1 MIDLNTLEGRR
12 VLKTACTLFGGMKAV
27 SDGLGLHHGNVSKWL
42 RGEKTLSEANVGRL
56 LEYLGVPKGEPDKT
70 KVHEWR
76 LKGVMKNLEEA
87 FCLYFPNGAEMAAA
101 PWSLPG
107 MKSIA
112 KVFNLSQTEI
122 AAITDGGVRAVIRM
136 PAGLQVQKTTVGK
149 VARWRGG
156 KPSINTLNLEQGD
169 AAWEQGPLSISEF
182 DSVWGDLPDEKP
194 TLAAVDAAIQ
204 KQGLSFE
211 EAIRRIRG
219 E

>member
-1 MIDLNTLEGRR
+1 
-12 VLKTACTLFGGMKAV
+12 
-27 SDGLGLHHGNVSKWL
+27 
-42 RGEKTLSEANVGRL
+42 
-56 LEYLGVPKGEPDKT
+56 
-70 KVHEWR
+70 
-76 LKGVMKNLEEA
+76 
-87 FCLYFPNGAEMAAA
+87 
-101 PWSLPG
+101 
-107 MKSIA
+107 
-112 KVFNLSQTEI
+112 
-122 AAITDGGVRAVIRM
+122 
-136 PAGLQVQKTTVGK
+136 VQKTTVGK

-194 TLAAVDAAIQ
+194 TLADVDAAIQ